1 MDTVLGCSKCV
12 HLSFWESSSFIY
24 PYLFLFF
31 YVSSVHLPEVTTH
44 VFLSLRADEIE
55 ILMTDLERANQ
66 VARSVY
72 Y

>member
-1 MDTVLGCSKCV
+1 MCTS
-12 HLSFWESSSFIY
+12 LSGSRHHSFIHIC
-24 PYLFLFF
+24 FF
-31 YVSSVHLPEVTTH
+31 YVSSVHLSEVTTH

>member
-1 MDTVLGCSKCV
+1 MDTVPGCSKCV
-12 HLSFWESSSFIY
+12 HLSFWASSSFIY

-31 YVSSVHLPEVTTH
+31 LYISSVHLSEVTTH

-66 VARSVY
+66 VARSV
-72 Y
+72 